1 MTVSGIRKVLA
12 GMLLGVAA
20 GSTSLAAPGETRA
33 QGAQAP
39 AAGSAPSPV
48 VQVPGGSDEEILK
61 LVAKPVL
68 DKAREGDAAAQHF
81 LYLAFTRA
89 RGVAP
94 DLPKAFHWAKLA
106 SDQGFPPGQVALGG
120 FYQHGKVVKKDL
132 AKAAALYR
140 QAVEK
145 QEPVAQLRLAM
156 MLFRGEGMPRDEGA
170 AAKLMKAAAE
180 KQVPLAAFMYG
191 DMLTAGR
198 GVPEDRL
205 AGLEWY
211 HRAADWGWALAAGKL
226 ATIYFG
232 GEIVPKDKVAAAK
245 WLSVTVS
252 VAGAKNPVVKE
263 LLQLMLPNM
272 TPEEKKAGSQQ
283 AQQYMTSHQEAFAKA
298 MALR

>member
-1 MTVSGIRKVLA
+1 MKLSGYRMVL
-12 GMLLGVAA
+12 GSMLLGAA
-20 GSTSLAAPGETRA
+20 AWSVSLAGAPD
-33 QGAQAP
+33 AQAQAQAKPPGAP
-39 AAGSAPSPV
+39 APV

-68 DKAREGDAAAQHF
+68 DKARGGDAAAQHF
-81 LYLAFTRA
+81 LYLAFNRA
-89 RGVAP
+89 RGVPP
-94 DLPKAFHWAKLA
+94 DLPKAYHWAKLA

-120 FYQHGKVVKKDL
+120 FYQHGKVVKKDP

-145 QEPVAQLRLAM
+145 DEPVAQLRLAM
-156 MLFRGEGMPRDEGA
+156 MLFRGEGMPKDEA
-170 AAKLMKAAAE
+170 AAAQLMRKAAE

-198 GVPEDRL
+198 GVREDRL

-245 WLSVTVS
+245 WLSVTIS

-263 LLQLMLPNM
+263 LIQLMLPNM
-272 TPEEKKAGSQQ
+272 TPEEKKKGSQQ
-283 AQQYMTSHQEAFAKA
+283 AQEYMASHQEAFAKA